1 MAWNLSVDKQNKQR
15 ERFAGPLAIGGL
27 VGAGLL
33 LLVVLYPEK
42 SLLRLLA
49 NPEVSSPAQQ
59 RYLEALVRLRN
70 GDTELVI
77 PLVRSY
83 LAAGCTEKAAAT
95 LSYQRGHLSA
105 EQTKTLMT
113 LTYELRRQ
121 QLEWMLAGEPG
132 WELARKHYAEQVEQ
146 LQKSGATSRELA
158 SYLMDA
164 RRLGDQVTAR
174 RLEEQ
179 LGSAVGKEGDPASAD
194 VAAGIAL
201 AKGDYRGAAAFYFK
215 GMKTAARADQRRNLF
230 LAGVRALQSG
240 NLVQEALAA
249 AEQNLPVELAHD
261 RIIQKY
267 LIRLSLAANRPDRAQ
282 VYVRRALGL
291 SPSSEKTGAQP

>member
-1 MAWNLSVDKQNKQR
+1 MGWNLSVNRQNTQR

-33 LLVVLYPEK
+33 LLVMLYPEK
-42 SLLRLLA
+42 SLLKMLA

-59 RYLEALVRLRN
+59 RYLEALVHLRN
-70 GDTELVI
+70 GNAELVI

-83 LAAGCTEKAAAT
+83 LAAGCTEKAAKALEQQQGRR
-95 LSYQRGHLSA
+95 LSVD
-105 EQTKTLMT
+105 QTKMLMT
-113 LTYELRRQ
+113 LQYELRRQ
-121 QLEWMLAGEPG
+121 QLEWMVTGEPG
-132 WELARKHYAEQVEQ
+132 WDGARQNYAEQVEQ
-146 LQKSGATSRELA
+146 LRKAGASSRELA
-158 SYLMDA
+158 GYMMDA
-164 RRLGDQVTAR
+164 RRLGDQVTAG
-174 RLEEQ
+174 RLEEL
-179 LGSAVGKEGDPASAD
+179 LGAAVGKGGDPASTE

-215 GMKTAARADQRRNLF
+215 GMQAARMDQRQNLF

-240 NLVQEALAA
+240 NLVQEALVA
-249 AEQNLPVELAHD
+249 AEQNLTAELADD

-267 LIRLSLAANRPDRAQ
+267 LIRLALAANRPDRAQ

-291 SPSSEKTGAQP
+291 SSHSEKPGAQP